1 MTTMGPLIPNQIIP
15 DSWNNVI
22 ALLLGMAFGFVLEA
36 SGFSS
41 SRKIMGTFFGYDFVV
56 LRVFFTAAV
65 TAMLGILYLDYF
77 GWVDFGQLYIHPA
90 YMTSAIVGGV
100 IMGLGFSLGGYCPG
114 TSYCAV
120 AIGKLDALVYTI
132 GLFLGIFIFSEFF
145 PFVEGLFNANNLGN
159 VTITEVL
166 GINTALFVFLVILMA
181 LGMFIAA
188 SWVQK
193 KVKKV
198 DY

>member
-1 MTTMGPLIPNQIIP
+1 MGPLIPNHIIP
-15 DSWNNVI
+15 ADWNNAI
-22 ALLLGMAFGFVLEA
+22 ALLIGMLFGFVLEA

-65 TAMLGILYLDYF
+65 TSMIGLLYLDYF
-77 GWVDFGQLYIHPA
+77 GWVDFSQLYVHPT
-90 YMTSAIVGGV
+90 YLMSAIIGGV
-100 IMGLGFSLGGYCPG
+100 IMGFGFALGGYCPG
-114 TSYCAV
+114 TSYCAL
-120 AIGKLDALVYTI
+120 AIGKLDALVYSI
-132 GLFLGIFIFSEFF
+132 GLFLGIYIFTFFF
-145 PFVEGLFNANNLGN
+145 PLFEKIYNGYFMGFITAPEFLG
-159 VTITEVL
+159 V
-166 GINTALFVFLVILMA
+166 NTNLFVFFVVLAA

-188 SWVQK
+188 TIIQR

>member
-1 MTTMGPLIPNQIIP
+1 MGPLIPNNIIP
-15 DSWNNVI
+15 ADWNNAI
-22 ALLLGMAFGFVLEA
+22 ALLLGMCFGFVLEA

-65 TAMLGILYLDYF
+65 TSILGILYLDYF
-77 GWVDFGQLYIHPA
+77 GWLDFGQLYIHPT
-90 YMTSAIVGGV
+90 YLTSAIVGGV
-100 IMGLGFSLGGYCPG
+100 IMGFGFALGGYCPG

-120 AIGKLDALVYTI
+120 AIGKLDALVYSL
-132 GLFLGIFIFSEFF
+132 GLFLGIYLFT
-145 PFVEGLFNANNLGN
+145 FVYPWLETMFTSNSLGN
-159 VTITEVL
+159 ITVP
-166 GINTALFVFLVILMA
+166 GFFSMNTYVFVFFVILAA

-188 SWVQK
+188 TLVQR

>member
-1 MTTMGPLIPNQIIP
+1 MGPLIPNNIIP
-15 DSWNNVI
+15 ADWNNAI
-22 ALLLGMAFGFVLEA
+22 ALLIGICFGFVLEA

-65 TAMLGILYLDYF
+65 TSMLGLLYLDYF
-77 GWVDFGQLYIHPA
+77 GWVDFGQLYIHPTYLTA
-90 YMTSAIVGGV
+90 AITGGV
-100 IMGLGFSLGGYCPG
+100 IMGFGFALGGYCPG
-114 TSYCAV
+114 TSYCAI
-120 AIGKLDALVYTI
+120 AIGKLDALVYSA
-132 GLFLGIFIFSEFF
+132 GLFIGIFLFTWIFPVMKGIYNGFF
-145 PFVEGLFNANNLGN
+145 MGN
-159 VTITEVL
+159 VTAPEVL
-166 GINTALFVFLVILMA
+166 GVNPYWFVFFVVLAA

-188 SWVQK
+188 TIVQR

>member
-1 MTTMGPLIPNQIIP
+1 MGPLIPNHIIP
-15 DSWNNVI
+15 ADWNNAI
-22 ALLLGMAFGFVLEA
+22 ALLIGILFGFVLEA

-65 TAMLGILYLDYF
+65 TSMIGLLYLDYF
-77 GWVDFGQLYIHPA
+77 GWVDFSQLYVHPT
-90 YMTSAIVGGV
+90 YLMSAIIGGV
-100 IMGLGFSLGGYCPG
+100 IMGFGFALGGYCPG
-114 TSYCAV
+114 TSYCAL
-120 AIGKLDALVYTI
+120 AIGKLDALVYSI
-132 GLFLGIFIFSEFF
+132 GLFLGIYIFTFFF
-145 PFVEGLFNANNLGN
+145 PLFEKIYNGYFMGFITAPEFLG
-159 VTITEVL
+159 V
-166 GINTALFVFLVILMA
+166 NTNLFVFFVVLAA

-188 SWVQK
+188 TIIQR

>member
-1 MTTMGPLIPNQIIP
+1 MGPLIPNLIIP
-15 DSWNNVI
+15 DNWNNVI
-22 ALLLGMAFGFVLEA
+22 ALLLGMAFGFVLEG

-65 TAMLGILYLDYF
+65 TSMLGLLFMDYF
-77 GWVDFGQLYIHPA
+77 GWLDFSQLYIHPA
-90 YMTSAIVGGV
+90 YITSAIIGGV

-120 AIGKLDALVYTI
+120 AIGKIDALAYSI
-132 GLFLGIFIFSEFF
+132 GLFIGIFVFAEFF
-145 PFVEGLFNANNLGN
+145 PVLEQLFEASYLGH
-159 VTITEVL
+159 ITVPEIL
-166 GINTALFVFLVILMA
+166 GMNTALFVFLVILMA

-188 SWVQK
+188 SFVQK

-198 DY
+198 EY

>member
-1 MTTMGPLIPNQIIP
+1 MGPLIPNNVISG
-15 DSWNNVI
+15 DWNNVI
-22 ALLLGMAFGFVLEA
+22 ALLLGICFGFVLEA

-65 TAMLGILYLDYF
+65 TSMIGLLYLDHF
-77 GWVDFGQLYIHPA
+77 GWVNFSQLYIHPT
-90 YMTSAIVGGV
+90 YLMSAIIGGV
-100 IMGLGFSLGGYCPG
+100 IMGSGFALGGYCPG

-120 AIGKLDALVYTI
+120 AIGKLDALVYTA
-132 GLFLGIFIFSEFF
+132 GLFLGIYVFTFFYPLFEKIYNGYFMGFITVPEYF
-145 PFVEGLFNANNLGN
+145 
-159 VTITEVL
+159 
-166 GINTALFVFLVILMA
+166 GINTNLFVFFIVLAA

-188 SWVQK
+188 TIIQR

>member
-1 MTTMGPLIPNQIIP
+1 MGPLIPNNIIP
-15 DSWNNVI
+15 ADWNNAI
-22 ALLLGMAFGFVLEA
+22 ALLIGMCFGFVLEA

-65 TAMLGILYLDYF
+65 TSMLGILYLDYF
-77 GWVDFGQLYIHPA
+77 GWVDFGQLYIHPTYLA
-90 YMTSAIVGGV
+90 SAIIGGV
-100 IMGLGFSLGGYCPG
+100 IMGAGFALGGYCPG

-120 AIGKLDALVYTI
+120 AIGKLDALVYSI
-132 GLFLGIFIFSEFF
+132 GLFLGIYLFTFIY
-145 PFVEGLFNANNLGN
+145 PLVENLYNSGFMGYLTAPELFGMSPD
-159 VTITEVL
+159 
-166 GINTALFVFLVILMA
+166 LFVFIVVIVA

-188 SWVQK
+188 TIVQR

-198 DY
+198 EY

>member
-1 MTTMGPLIPNQIIP
+1 MGPLIPNNIIP
-15 DSWNNVI
+15 ADWNNAI
-22 ALLLGMAFGFVLEA
+22 ALLIGMLFGFALEA

-65 TAMLGILYLDYF
+65 TSMLGLLYLDYF
-77 GWVDFGQLYIHPA
+77 GWVDFSQLYVHPT
-90 YMTSAIVGGV
+90 YLVSAILGGV
-100 IMGLGFSLGGYCPG
+100 IMGFGFALGGYCPG

-120 AIGKLDALVYTI
+120 AIGKLDALVYSI
-132 GLFLGIFIFSEFF
+132 GLFIGIFIFTGVYPLFERIYNGYFMGFITAPEF
-145 PFVEGLFNANNLGN
+145 LG
-159 VTITEVL
+159 V
-166 GINTALFVFLVILMA
+166 NTNLFVFFVVLA
-181 LGMFIAA
+181 AFGMFIAA
-188 SWVQK
+188 TIIQR

>member
-1 MTTMGPLIPNQIIP
+1 MGPLIPNYIIP
-15 DSWNNVI
+15 DNWNNVI
-22 ALLLGMAFGFVLEA
+22 ALLLGMAFGFVLES

-65 TAMLGILYLDYF
+65 TSMLGILYLDYF
-77 GWVDFGQLYIHPA
+77 GWIDFGQLYIHPA
-90 YMTSAIVGGV
+90 YITSAIVGGV
-100 IMGLGFSLGGYCPG
+100 IMGFGFSLGGYCPG

-120 AIGKLDALVYTI
+120 AIGKLDALAYTA
-132 GLFLGIFIFSEFF
+132 GLFIGIFIFSEAF
-145 PFVEGLFNANNLGN
+145 PFLESLFEANYLGH
-159 VTITEVL
+159 VTVPEVL
-166 GINTALFVFLVILMA
+166 GMNTSLFVFLVVLMA

-188 SWVQK
+188 TLIQR

-198 DY
+198 EY

>member
-1 MTTMGPLIPNQIIP
+1 MGPLIPNNIIP
-15 DSWNNVI
+15 DSWNNVL
-22 ALLLGMAFGFVLEA
+22 ALLIGMAFGFVLEA

-65 TAMLGILYLDYF
+65 TSMLGILYLDYF
-77 GWVDFGQLYIHPA
+77 GFLEFGQLYIHPA
-90 YMTSAIVGGV
+90 YITSAIVGGV

-120 AIGKLDALVYTI
+120 AIGKLDALAYTA
-132 GLFLGIFIFSEFF
+132 GLFIGILIFSEFF
-145 PFVEGLFNANNLGN
+145 PLLEGMFTAGNLGN
-159 VTITEVL
+159 VTVTEVL

-188 SWVQK
+188 SLIQR

-198 DY
+198 EY

>member
-1 MTTMGPLIPNQIIP
+1 MGPLIPNHIIP

-65 TAMLGILYLDYF
+65 TSMIGILYLDYF
-77 GWVDFGQLYIHPA
+77 GWIDFGQLYIHPA
-90 YMTSAIVGGV
+90 YMTSAIIGGL
-100 IMGLGFSLGGYCPG
+100 IMGFGFALGGYCPG
-114 TSYCAV
+114 TSFCAV
-120 AIGKLDALVYTI
+120 AIGKLDALVYT
-132 GLFLGIFIFSEFF
+132 GGMLLGILIFSEFY
-145 PFVEGLFNANNLGN
+145 PLVDGMFNANNLGN
-159 VTITEVL
+159 VTVTETL
-166 GINTALFVFLVILMA
+166 GINTPLFVFLVILMA
-181 LGMFIAA
+181 LGMFFAA
-188 SWVQK
+188 SWIQK

-198 DY
+198 EY